1 MGLVYLIVAILF
13 EVSGTTCMKFSEG
26 FKHVVPSAAMFVFY
40 LTSLGFLTLA
50 LKSIDVGIAYATW
63 SGVGTAL
70 IATIGIYFFKE
81 PATAGKFFFITL
93 IIVGAVGLN
102 VGSGG
107 H

>member
-1 MGLVYLIVAILF
+1 MGLVYLIFAILF

-26 FKHVVPSAAMFVFY
+26 FKHVVPSAAMFVLY

-50 LKSIDVGIAYATW
+50 LRSIEVGTAYAIW

-70 IATIGIYFFKE
+70 IAAIGIYFFKE
-81 PATAGKFFFITL
+81 SATAAKFFFIAL

-102 VGSGG
+102 LGGG